1 MKIVLYGITLALLLG
16 ACADD
21 SRPVSAAQSRQWDA
35 DSRAEST
42 RRTAEL
48 DAHRRAVQRQEKLK
62 QDWIARGMPPPLKGD
77 RQ

>member
-1 MKIVLYGITLALLLG
+1 MKHLIILAALLLA
-16 ACADD
+16 ACVDD
-21 SRPVSAAQSRQWDA
+21 GPPPTAAERRQWEA
-35 DSRAEST
+35 DSRAET
-42 RRTAEL
+42 ARTMAAN